1 MKFFKRLN
9 KPKTT
14 QSILPFRL
22 NVLLVI
28 VFVLFALLVGQ
39 LAYLQLLNGT
49 KFQAE
54 VERSD
59 KTVIAGNVP
68 RGLVY
73 DSKGRLIVDNE
84 PSSAITYTRSATVKT
99 TDMYQIAN
107 RLQKYIYIDDA
118 NLTARDK
125 ADYYLADEN
134 HYKKVQKIINR
145 NLTEEEQQA
154 EPERQEYRRAV
165 AYVKKQHVTLTPEQ
179 QQAAVIFAK
188 MSAAYQYSTVYI
200 KSYQTTPQEVAQV
213 SEHQTELPGIQVG
226 IDSQRSYPMGDSM
239 TSIIGKVS
247 TEKQGLPDDRI
258 NQLLAQGYSRNDRV
272 GTSYLEQEY
281 EPILKGS
288 KSLTQIAV
296 GTNNKLTDSLQKY
309 KGEKGDNLNLTIDAD
324 YQNKVDQ
331 AVHSIFNT
339 ALANGVTQ
347 YADGAY
353 AVAMNPKTGAILA
366 MSGVHYNPKTGKMTD
381 DSLGVINRTFV
392 MGSAV
397 KGATVLG
404 GLMSG
409 AITPDN
415 SVLPDD
421 PVYLPSTPIK
431 KSVYPVGTFGA
442 LSAQKALEFSSN
454 IYMMR
459 LAMRI
464 GNAKYVP
471 NSYIHIDDDIFQKLR
486 GYYNQFGLGVKT
498 GIDLPGESSGIEGA
512 TTNSNGIVKV
522 GSALDESYG
531 NYDAYTLLQM
541 VQYVSTIANGGYRM
555 RPYLVNSIQKTQ
567 NDGSMGAII
576 HQTQP
581 QVLNRVDFNSSQL
594 NVVKE
599 GFYNVVHGNGGWT
612 TAKQLANVKPAI
624 AGKTGT
630 AQSFYYDPDNPNNV
644 DPPQTI
650 TSSMVAYAPYDDPQI
665 AVAVVLP
672 NLSSEKGEYNLSLIK
687 SIITAYFD
695 TDTKD
700 NQ

>member
-1 MKFFKRLN
+1 MKFLKRLN

-28 VFVLFALLVGQ
+28 VFVLFALLIGQ
-39 LAYLQLLNGT
+39 LAYLQLLNGS

-68 RGLVY
+68 RGLIY
-73 DSKGRLIVDNE
+73 DSKGRLIVNNE
-84 PSSAITYTRSATVKT
+84 PSSAITYTRSASVKT
-99 TDMYQIAN
+99 SDMYQIAN
-107 RLQKYIYIDDA
+107 RLQKFIHVDDS
-118 NLTARDK
+118 NLTSRDK
-125 ADYYLADEN
+125 ADYYLAKESN
-134 HYKKVQKIINR
+134 YKKVTKVINK
-145 NLTEEEQQA
+145 NMTEEQLQA
-154 EPERQEYRRAV
+154 EPDRDEYRRAIT
-165 AYVKKQHVTLTPEQ
+165 YVKKQKPDLSPAQ
-179 QQAAVIFAK
+179 LQAAAIFAK

-200 KSYQTTPQEVAQV
+200 KNYQATPQEVAQV

-247 TEKQGLPDDRI
+247 TEKQGLPDNRI
-258 NQLLAQGYSRNDRV
+258 NELLAEGYSRNDRV

-288 KSLTQIAV
+288 KSQTQISV
-296 GTNNKLTDSLQKY
+296 GTNNRLTDSIQKY
-309 KGEKGDNLNLTIDAD
+309 KGEKGDNLNLTIDAE
-324 YQNKVDQ
+324 YQKKVDQ
-331 AVHSIFNT
+331 AVHNT
-339 ALANGVTQ
+339 FDSARANGVTQ
-347 YADGAY
+347 YSDGAY
-353 AVAMNPKTGAILA
+353 AVAINPKTGAILA
-366 MSGVHYNPKTGKMTD
+366 MSGVHYNPKTGNMTD

-409 AITPDN
+409 AISPEN
-415 SVLPDD
+415 SVLPDS
-421 PVYLPSTPIK
+421 PIYLPSTPVK
-431 KSVYPVGTFGA
+431 KSVYPIGTFGA

-459 LAMRI
+459 LAMRM

-486 GYYNQFGLGVKT
+486 GYYNQFGLGIKT
-498 GIDLPGESSGIEGA
+498 GIDLPGESSGIEGP
-512 TTNSNGIVKV
+512 TMNSDGIVKV

-531 NYDAYTLLQM
+531 NYDAYTLIQM
-541 VQYVSTIANGGYRM
+541 AQYVSTIANGGYRM
-555 RPYLVNSIQKTQ
+555 RPYLVQSIQKTRD
-567 NDGSMGAII
+567 DGSLGAVVN
-576 HQTQP
+576 QTQP
-581 QVLNRVDFNSSQL
+581 QVLNRVGFNNSQL
-594 NVVKE
+594 NVVKD

-630 AQSFYYDPDNPNNV
+630 AQSFYYDPDNPYNTN
-644 DPPQTI
+644 PAQTI
-650 TSSMVAYAPYDDPQI
+650 TLSMVAYAPYNDPQI
-665 AVAVVLP
+665 AVAVVMP
-672 NLSSEKGEYNLSLIK
+672 NLSSEKGEYNLNLVK
-687 SIITAYFD
+687 SMITSYFD
-695 TDTKD
+695 SDTKD
-700 NQ
+700 SQ